1 MHKPLKKSHNKLSKF
16 LSLVLRHKPETIGI
30 SLSEQGW
37 VDTKTLIEKMNEYG
51 KQIDL
56 ETLSIIVET
65 NNKKRF
71 GFSENKSKIRANQGH
86 SLDIDLGYFQK
97 TPPNILYHGT
107 AQKYIDSIFKS
118 GLEKRNRHQVHL
130 SKEIETAYKVGQ
142 RHGKPVILKVLAEQM
157 HEDGF
162 KFFESENKV
171 WLTDNVPIQYLTTN
185 ENNG

>member
-1 MHKPLKKSHNKLSKF
+1 MINEKSHTKLSKF

-30 SLSEQGW
+30 SLSKQGW

-71 GFSENKSKIRANQGH
+71 GFSEDKSKIRANQGH
-86 SLDIDLGYFQK
+86 SLDIDLGYVQK
-97 TPPNILYHGT
+97 TPPDILYHGT
-107 AQKYIDSIFKS
+107 AQKYIDSIFKI

-130 SKEIETAYKVGQ
+130 SNEIETAYKVGQ
-142 RHGKPVILKVLAEQM
+142 RHGKPVILKVLAKQM

-171 WLTDNVPIQYLTTN
+171 WLTDNVPVKYLTTN

>member
-1 MHKPLKKSHNKLSKF
+1 MIDEKLHTKLSKF

-37 VDTKTLIEKMNEYG
+37 VDTKSLIEKMNEYG

-56 ETLSIIVET
+56 ETLSFIVEI

-71 GFSENKSKIRANQGH
+71 GFNEDKSKIRANQGH
-86 SLDIDLGYFQK
+86 SLNIDLGYVQK
-97 TPPNILYHGT
+97 TPPDVLYHGT
-107 AQKYIDSIFKS
+107 AQKYINSIFKI
-118 GLEKRNRHQVHL
+118 GLKKRNRHHVHL
-130 SKEIETAYKVGQ
+130 SEEIETAYKVGQ
-142 RHGKPVILKVLAEQM
+142 RHGKPVILKVLAKQM

-171 WLTDNVPIQYLTTN
+171 WLTDNVPVKYLTTN